1 MAFSLRRAAMLSV
14 SAALLATVG
23 MNGTAHAGT
32 IGSVSISVPG
42 CIGHLNLSSNWAYGH
57 LDSYTNT
64 CWLTIFERNDQ
75 TGGETSQTIS
85 YGAGGSGNT
94 AQFYHDSVVHAVAMA
109 ISNGS
114 QNNDTAWYH

>member
-1 MAFSLRRAAMLSV
+1 MSKILRRASLAAG
-14 SAALLATVG
+14 AALITVLG
-23 MNGTAHAGT
+23 VTGSAHAGT
-32 IGSVSISVPG
+32 TGSVSISVPG
-42 CIGHLNLSSNWAYGH
+42 CIGHLNLLPNWAYGH

-64 CWLTIFERNDQ
+64 CWLTIFDRNDQ

-85 YGAGGSGNT
+85 YGPGGSGDT

-114 QNNDTAWYH
+114 QSNDTAWYH